1 MAEITSVAVIGAGTM
16 GSQRG
21 GEREMET
28 VNLGRS
34 GLRVSRLCLG
44 TMIFGTQLD
53 QDAAFAVMDR
63 ALDLGIDFID
73 VADVYPVPPSP
84 DRWGRT
90 EEIVGRWLC
99 DRRPRATVATK
110 CVNRVGPGANDL
122 GGSRKHVIEACEA
135 SLRRLQVERI
145 DLYYLHHSDL
155 GSPMD
160 ETFEALD
167 RLVQDGKVHYVGVSN
182 FEAWQLGMASTII
195 AERRLARIAAVQPRY
210 NLLSRTYERD
220 LLPLSGAAGIG
231 VVPYNPLGAGML
243 TGKYRRGQEPPADS
257 RFGWGEYGRMYQRRY
272 WSDRMFDV
280 AEAVEAVGRELG
292 VSAARVA
299 LAWLLARPGV
309 TAPIVGASRPDQ
321 LDDSVG
327 ALDVQ
332 LSSEHLD
339 RLARV
344 SQPFV

>member
-1 MAEITSVAVIGAGTM
+1 
-16 GSQRG
+16 
-21 GEREMET
+21 MEH

-44 TMIFGTQLD
+44 TMIFGAQLD

-63 ALDLGIDFID
+63 ALELGIDFVD
-73 VADVYPVPPSP
+73 LADVYPVPPSP
-84 DRWGRT
+84 DTWGAT
-90 EEIVGRWLC
+90 EEIVGRWLR
-99 DRRPRATVATK
+99 DRRPGVTVATK
-110 CVNRVGPGANDL
+110 CVNRVGPGANDQ
-122 GGSRKHVIEACEA
+122 GGGRKHVIEACDA

-155 GSPMD
+155 ASPMD

-182 FEAWQLGMASTII
+182 FEAWQLGLAGAIV

-210 NLLSRTYERD
+210 NLLNRTYERD
-220 LLPLSGAAGIG
+220 LVPLCRAAGMG

-243 TGKYRRGQEPPADS
+243 TGKYRRGQEPPAES

-292 VSAARVA
+292 ASAAQVA
-299 LAWLLARPGV
+299 LAWLLAQPGV
-309 TAPIVGASRPDQ
+309 TAPIVGASRPEQ
-321 LDDSVG
+321 LDDNVR
-327 ALDVQ
+327 ALDLQ
-332 LSSEHLD
+332 LGSEHLD
-339 RLARV
+339 RLAEV

>member
-1 MAEITSVAVIGAGTM
+1 
-16 GSQRG
+16 
-21 GEREMET
+21 MET

-63 ALDLGIDFID
+63 ALELGIDFVD
-73 VADVYPVPPSP
+73 VADVYPVPPDP
-84 DRWGRT
+84 KLWGRT
-90 EEIVGRWLC
+90 EEIVGRWLAA
-99 DRRPRATVATK
+99 RRPRVTVATK
-110 CVNRVGPGANDL
+110 CVNRVGTGANDV

-145 DLYYLHHSDL
+145 DLYYLHHSDT
-155 GSPMD
+155 GAPMD

-167 RLVQDGKVHYVGVSN
+167 RLVQDGKIHYVGVSN
-182 FEAWQLGMASTII
+182 FEAWQVGVACATI
-195 AERRLARIAAVQPRY
+195 AERRLARITAIQPRY
-210 NLLSRTYERD
+210 NLLNRTYERD
-220 LLPLSGAAGIG
+220 LLPLAHATGAA

-280 AEAVEAVGRELG
+280 AEAVEEVGHELG
-292 VSAARVA
+292 VSPARVA
-299 LAWLLARPGV
+299 LAWLLAQRDV

-321 LDDSVG
+321 LNDSVA
-327 ALDVQ
+327 ALDLR
-332 LSSEHLD
+332 LSSEQLD

>member
-1 MAEITSVAVIGAGTM
+1 
-16 GSQRG
+16 
-21 GEREMET
+21 MET

-44 TMIFGTQLD
+44 TMIFGTQLE

-63 ALDLGIDFID
+63 ALELGIDFID
-73 VADVYPVPPSP
+73 VADVYPVPPNP
-84 DRWGRT
+84 KLWGRT
-90 EEIVGRWLC
+90 EEIVGQWLD
-99 DRRPRATVATK
+99 DRRPRVTVATK
-110 CVNRVGPGANDL
+110 CVNRVGTGANDV

-135 SLRRLQVERI
+135 SLRRLRAERI
-145 DLYYLHHSDL
+145 DLYYLHHSDT
-155 GSPMD
+155 GAPMD

-167 RLVQDGKVHYVGVSN
+167 RLVQDGKIHYVAVSN
-182 FEAWQLGMASTII
+182 FEAWQLGLAGAAI
-195 AERRLARIAAVQPRY
+195 AERRLARITAVQPRY

-220 LLPLSGAAGIG
+220 LLPLCRASGMG

-280 AEAVEAVGRELG
+280 AEAVEAVGRELD
-292 VSAARVA
+292 VSPARVA
-299 LAWLLARPGV
+299 LAWLLAQPGV

-327 ALDVQ
+327 ALEVQ
-332 LSSEHLD
+332 LDSEHLD
-339 RLARV
+339 RLNEV
-344 SQPFV
+344 SQPFL